1 MYFRFG
7 LICSEGNA
15 KGKKMTKTTITL
27 VEDDNEVRH
36 YLIDIIGQ
44 SNELTLLDAANNLSD
59 ASHALTQHRPDVLL
73 VDLGLPD
80 GSGVDLIKQIHQ
92 NRLDTLAMV
101 ISGFSD
107 ERTVFEALEAGA
119 QGYIL
124 KHDNSQKIL
133 EAITLMLAGGSPISP
148 LIARLMLKRFTQAS
162 TTSLQLKPELIEPLT
177 KRQEKILLFVSQGFS
192 SQEIAEKLSISY
204 HTVTTHIK
212 NIYGKLQVNSRA
224 EAIFEAH
231 KLGLLK

>member
-1 MYFRFG
+1 
-7 LICSEGNA
+7 
-15 KGKKMTKTTITL
+15 MTKTTITL